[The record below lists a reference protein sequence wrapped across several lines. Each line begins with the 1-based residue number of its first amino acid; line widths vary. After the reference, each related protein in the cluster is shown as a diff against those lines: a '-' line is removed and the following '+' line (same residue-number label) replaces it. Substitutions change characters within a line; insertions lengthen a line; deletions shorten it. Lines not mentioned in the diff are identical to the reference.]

1 MKKIIL
7 FILLVGFYLPIHSQ
21 SYQVDLQVASFS
33 EMDFAP
39 FIFSNDLSGAPR
51 IFSISILPEQGN
63 VKIRGELFW
72 KQNPNSSYEW
82 LLTFRTRVFPARSF
96 FNTDLGTSIPLGRGQ
111 SDGDLIEENRKRNKP
126 TGEYRLDIYLLDEN
140 DNQLAT
146 DTEYYEFSN
155 PAQTLSLNSPLP
167 GATENIGG
175 VLAQWTELEG
185 VQYYQVLA
193 NVRSENTQSLE
204 EALTSGDPLINN
216 VQVGLVTSID
226 LRTILTREWLPGQE
240 IVVQVSALPVGGS
253 NADIIRSNIVNFF
266 LDDPS
271 NPFKNQASNNFR
283 QMLQTITDG
292 LGSDLLNRLLSGD
305 VLISEISWEDTGL
318 PMTQEEI
325 QALLDYLR
333 QHPENLINIEQD

>member
-1 MKKIIL
+1 
-7 FILLVGFYLPIHSQ
+7 VCS
-21 SYQVDLQVASFS
+21 SDL
-33 EMDFAP
+33 
-39 FIFSNDLSGAPR
+39 
-51 IFSISILPEQGN
+51 
-63 VKIRGELFW
+63 
-72 KQNPNSSYEW
+72 
-82 LLTFRTRVFPARSF
+82 
-96 FNTDLGTSIPLGRGQ
+96 
-111 SDGDLIEENRKRNKP
+111 
-126 TGEYRLDIYLLDEN
+126 EN

-240 IVVQVSALPVGGS
+240 IVIQVSALPVGGS